1 MKRFLPLVL
10 ISLSASCVVL
20 TPAAIAAEA
29 PKHLIYLDPAK
40 FIPSQ
45 ILPSPATHGSPT
57 EAFELE
63 TLHRLIAGASP
74 ARMAQAKEDS
84 DDETPSLFDKVLGFN
99 LKDRPATWKLLEL
112 VQSEADI
119 AAGDSKVFFHRMRP
133 YSADPG
139 IPFCE
144 RKADPAKPEYR
155 GYPSGHATL
164 GYSTGWVLAHLM
176 PAKADMILARTGLCA
191 QPPILRRSLPQRY
204 RSQPCHRHTRR
215 HRSDGRSAPCRHG
228 RRRPHRTGKAV
239 TSSITGHIS

>member
-10 ISLSASCVVL
+10 ISLSASCGVL
-20 TPAAIAAEA
+20 MPAAIAAEA
-29 PKHLIYLDPAK
+29 PKHLVYLDPAK
-40 FIPSQ
+40 FVPSQ
-45 ILPSPATHGSPT
+45 ILPSPAAPGSPA

-63 TLHRLIAGASP
+63 TLHRLIAGGSP

-84 DDETPSLFDKVLGFN
+84 DNETPSLFNKVLGFD

-176 PAKADMILARTGLCA
+176 PAKADMILARA
-191 QPPILRRSLPQRY
+191 QDYALSRQY
-204 RSQPCHRHTRR
+204 CGAHYA
-215 HRSDGRSAPCRHG
+215 SDTEASHVIGTLVGIDLMADPRLAAMVAAA
-228 RRRPHRTGKAV
+228 RTELAKP
-239 TSSITGHIS
+239 